1 MMYKYGYDS
10 NEKTCED
17 EADKVDDKV
26 SESEM
31 KDIDLCDFKGK
42 VAGGLKTHVTKK
54 HRERK
59 KTLEIY

>member
-31 KDIDLCDFKGK
+31 KDFDLFDFKGNTS
-42 VAGGLKTHVTKK
+42 GGLKIHVTKK
-54 HRERK
+54 HKEK
-59 KTLEIY
+59 